1 MTVISNVKQCL
12 YSLKGIES
20 QLSILA
26 LNSNHEEASQVF
38 HESMLTISEINIE
51 LTDRMENLQRE
62 EPQYKNS

>member
-26 LNSNHEEASQVF
+26 LNSNHEEARQVF
-38 HESMLTISEINIE
+38 HETMLTISEINEE
-51 LTDRMENLQRE
+51 LMQRAEKLQRE
-62 EPQYKNS
+62 EPQYKK